1 MISDELEAA
10 LQACSDQAGLSR
22 HLDRLRREESLAAAE
37 VQQTMNAVQAEQRD
51 VAALESLSPTRIWA
65 TLRGTHSSDLERES
79 AELAAQ
85 QFRAA
90 LAATVLA
97 AATASREQV
106 EATLAA
112 LGDVE
117 ARRAAALEAEE
128 ARLLGSEGSVSAQLL
143 EVSEQLSS
151 LRTQLAEVNQALAAG
166 NQAQQE
172 LALTAELL
180 GSAQGWGAFDVFLG
194 GGLLTDMVKY
204 ERIDAATE
212 RLRAANTALKRFA
225 AELDDVGL
233 EAVNEVELTG
243 LDRTF
248 DVWFDNIFS
257 DWSVLD
263 RITQATERT
272 QSAINAVATAAQHL
286 QQRKFELVALERT
299 LSHARERLILD
310 R

>member
-1 MISDELEAA
+1 M
-10 LQACSDQAGLSR
+10 
-22 HLDRLRREESLAAAE
+22 
-37 VQQTMNAVQAEQRD
+37 
-51 VAALESLSPTRIWA
+51 
-65 TLRGTHSSDLERES
+65 
-79 AELAAQ
+79 
-85 QFRAA
+85 
-90 LAATVLA
+90 
-97 AATASREQV
+97 
-106 EATLAA
+106 TLAA

-117 ARRAAALEAEE
+117 ARRTTALEAEE
-128 ARLLGSEGSVSAQLL
+128 ARLLGSGGSVSAQLL
-143 EVSEQLSS
+143 EVSEQLAAV
-151 LRTQLAEVNQALAAG
+151 RTQLTEVNQARAAG
-166 NQAQQE
+166 SQAQQE
-172 LALTAELL
+172 LELTAKLL
-180 GSAQGWGAFDVFLG
+180 GSAQDWGTFDVFLG

-233 EAVNEVELTG
+233 ADVDAIELTD

-272 QSAINAVATAAQHL
+272 QRALNAVGTAAERL
-286 QQRKFELVALERT
+286 QQRKFELAALERT
-299 LSHARERLILD
+299 LSQARERLILD